1 MKEAPATL
9 ITGKFGSGKTL
20 LATAT
25 ALALTNKKIFIT
37 RPPRGISNDYD
48 IGFLPGNKD
57 EKMLEWAGG
66 FLSALNFLYR
76 DTKGYTYDNIKSQL
90 FFEKFEII
98 PLNMIQ
104 GVSIL
109 EGEILIVDEVQLVTK
124 EYMSMILSRMSEG
137 SKLFLLGDIRQT
149 YSTISQEESGLYKL
163 MKVLPHEALAHV
175 DLQKIY
181 RNKLTEIALK
191 LIE

>member
-1 MKEAPATL
+1 
-9 ITGKFGSGKTL
+9 
-20 LATAT
+20 
-25 ALALTNKKIFIT
+25 
-37 RPPRGISNDYD
+37 
-48 IGFLPGNKD
+48 
-57 EKMLEWAGG
+57 MLEWAGG

-76 DTKGYTYDNIKSQL
+76 NSKGYNYDSIKSQL

-137 SKLFLLGDIRQT
+137 SKLFLLGDIKQT
-149 YSTISQEESGLYKL
+149 YSTISKEESGLYKL
-163 MKVLPHEALAHV
+163 QQILPHEALAHV
-175 DLQKIY
+175 DLKNIY

-191 LIE
+191 LLE